1 MNGLDTAVIMEVLS
15 WKIKFTV
22 NKRILLRKSSPK
34 YYFKKCIKN
43 VMKRNLV
50 KGCLV
55 CLFNKFV
62 RFFLEQV
69 PYIIK
74 PQYQYHFSLGL
85 QVTINLLM
93 KVLQNNNAVLR
104 FSSQKLHSNLSNN
117 IATKTVSIPTNIL
130 LLSNLFLLR
139 VRVQWLNLH
148 LV

>member
-1 MNGLDTAVIMEVLS
+1 MNGLDNAVIMEVLS

-22 NKRILLRKSSPK
+22 NERILSRKSSPK

-50 KGCLV
+50 KRCMV

-74 PQYQYHFSLGL
+74 SQDQYNFGLGL
-85 QVTINLLM
+85 QVTFNL
-93 KVLQNNNAVLR
+93 
-104 FSSQKLHSNLSNN
+104 
-117 IATKTVSIPTNIL
+117 
-130 LLSNLFLLR
+130 
-139 VRVQWLNLH
+139 
-148 LV
+148 